1 MDCGWRRFCSVDG
14 TAGKRILIQN
24 HLRVVFFWGML
35 KRKPLGPSLV
45 TAQFRAFERLKM
57 STTHSV
63 GKRVILLKDSKGKLW
78 FLLQEQ
84 TYSSNCFPHRP
95 EWCYVYFGDFSGAIQ
110 NIIHGAA
117 SCEGGCLSGAGR
129 TLKTESYIQ
138 QWLAAMKK
146 PKLASALHIKFAFAA
161 EGYRTLRLNHQEG
174 IRNIL
179 LTADSKLKIDEAG
192 YVDGLLTDDF
202 EVVTSIFKEIGGH
215 GIWILIRDV
224 VISRD
229 AEPILFD
236 ATSKKLTISHLGR
249 LGDKGNRDCIFF
261 KFDGVV
267 FSGAEWE
274 VVAEVVRYLSTLD
287 LSPSN
292 VIRLIAE
299 LRETIKTAKQ
309 YTGSFTI
316 HSKFKSRIDEI
327 ADYAFKG
334 KEGLTFVSTDYE
346 SLVKKD
352 YFLLEKID
360 FDALL
365 NDAVVAP
372 VTVLPQAE
380 LFS

>member
-1 MDCGWRRFCSVDG
+1 
-14 TAGKRILIQN
+14 
-24 HLRVVFFWGML
+24 
-35 KRKPLGPSLV
+35 
-45 TAQFRAFERLKM
+45 M

-63 GKRVILLKDSKGKLW
+63 GKRVIILKDTKGKLW

-84 TYSSNCFPHRP
+84 TYSSNCFPQRP
-95 EWCYVYFGDFSGAIQ
+95 EWCYVYFGDLNGAIQ

-138 QWLAAMKK
+138 QWMAAMKK
-146 PKLASALHIKFAFAA
+146 PKLASALHIKFAFAE
-161 EGYRTLRLNHQEG
+161 EGYRTLRPKQHLEN

-179 LTADSKLKIDEAG
+179 VMADSLLKIDEAG

-202 EVVTSIFKEIGGH
+202 EVVTDIYKEIGGR

-224 VISRD
+224 VLSRD
-229 AEPILFD
+229 AQPILFES
-236 ATSKKLTISHLGR
+236 TEKKLTIKHLGK
-249 LGDKGNRDCIFF
+249 LGDEGNRDCIF
-261 KFDGVV
+261 KLDGIV

-274 VVAEVVRYLSTLD
+274 VVAGVVRYLSTLD

-292 VIRLIAE
+292 VIRLIAA
-299 LRETIKTAKQ
+299 LRKTIESAKQ
-309 YTGSFTI
+309 YTGSFSI

-327 ADYAFKG
+327 ADCAIKG
-334 KEGLTFVSTDYE
+334 KDGLTFVATDYE
-346 SLVKKD
+346 ALVKKD

-360 FDALL
+360 FDDLL
-365 NDAVVAP
+365 TSAEVDASSDIK
-372 VTVLPQAE
+372 QSE

>member
-1 MDCGWRRFCSVDG
+1 
-14 TAGKRILIQN
+14 
-24 HLRVVFFWGML
+24 VVFFWGML

-84 TYSSNCFPHRP
+84 TYSSNFFPHRP

-179 LTADSKLKIDEAG
+179 LTADSKLKIDDAG

-202 EVVTSIFKEIGGH
+202 EVVTSIFKEIGAH

-224 VISRD
+224 VILRD

-261 KFDGVV
+261 KLDGIV
-267 FSGAEWE
+267 FSGDEWE
-274 VVAEVVRYLSTLD
+274 VVAEVVRYLSKLD

-299 LRETIKTAKQ
+299 LRESIANAKQ
-309 YTGSFTI
+309 YVGSFTVQ
-316 HSKFKSRIDEI
+316 SKFESKITDI
-327 ADYAFKG
+327 ATHALKG
-334 KEGLTFVSTDYE
+334 KDGLMFSATDYE
-346 SLVKKD
+346 TLVEKD

-360 FDALL
+360 FCSLLEDAGLNSANLL
-365 NDAVVAP
+365 PYVGGSVEKDASKDTLQVD
-372 VTVLPQAE
+372 
-380 LFS
+380 FFN